1 MSYSYIKSVFP
12 NFEDSNKVYDE
23 SLYSNIVQNEKL
35 PNEIRG
41 NNNLSNLSDFSK
53 TLPESK
59 NQEIILPQQ
68 KLIEQYKNV
77 EPMSNNE
84 YAEIKSLNPM
94 EEKNNLTFYNKPTS
108 YKYIQDKQQIDK
120 QQIDKQQSH
129 KQQLENFST
138 TSCDGYPKH
147 IFECNRCKLIVMKQF
162 GIETDRIRNE
172 EIMEL
177 ISYILFGLFILILID
192 YLKNDS
198 KS

>member
-23 SLYSNIVQNEKL
+23 SLYSNIVQNEKS
-35 PNEIRG
+35 PTEIRG
-41 NNNLSNLSDFSK
+41 NNNLTNLSDFSK

-59 NQEIILPQQ
+59 NQEISLPQE
-68 KLIEQYKNV
+68 KLIEQYRNI

-84 YAEIKSLNPM
+84 YAEIKYINPM
-94 EEKNNLTFYNKPTS
+94 EEKNNLTFYNKPSS
-108 YKYIQDKQQIDK
+108 YKYIQDKQIVKQSDK
-120 QQIDKQQSH
+120 H
-129 KQQLENFST
+129 QLENFSSG

-147 IFECNRCKLIVMKQF
+147 IFECNRCKLIVMKQL

-172 EIMEL
+172 EIMEI

-192 YLKNDS
+192 YLKND
-198 KS
+198 KK